1 MDQCPGDNS
10 MSELPWGHPG
20 AHTGHISN
28 PSLHSLPSQPLFTL
42 WCLFVCRVPGHWKK
56 RFPEHSELDTIPGS
70 DLNIFGGKCCTKTL
84 PQAWD
89 FAPGGWEKCTSPRSW
104 QLELVERGFGQY
116 LTLTEFGAG
125 LPEDHVGMG
134 QTKSRL
140 HSLQ

>member
-10 MSELPWGHPG
+10 MSESPWGHSG

-42 WCLFVCRVPGHWKK
+42 WCLFICRVPEHWKK
-56 RFPEHSELDTIPGS
+56 RFPELPELDTIPCS

-84 PQAWD
+84 PQAW
-89 FAPGGWEKCTSPRSW
+89 GLCTRRLGEVYLPRSW

-116 LTLTEFGAG
+116 LTLAEFGAG
-125 LPEDHVGMG
+125 LLEDHVGMR

-140 HSLQ
+140 QSLQ